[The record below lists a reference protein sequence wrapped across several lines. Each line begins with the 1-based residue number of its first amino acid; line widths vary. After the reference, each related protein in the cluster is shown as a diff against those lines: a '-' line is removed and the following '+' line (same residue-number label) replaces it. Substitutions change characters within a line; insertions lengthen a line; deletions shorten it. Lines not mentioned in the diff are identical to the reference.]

1 MRGGPVPTGTFDSS
15 PVRSA
20 GKWYRRHVRPASARD
35 DRNARGPVSHPMS
48 GARTSHS
55 IVHSGTH
62 RFLENAT
69 QHFVLGYFP
78 MSLRDLS
85 LLQETPTS
93 PRAPGTEN
101 AERFP
106 ISTDQR
112 DAI

>member
-20 GKWYRRHVRPASARD
+20 GKWYRRHVRPGRD

-48 GARTSHS
+48 RARISHS

-85 LLQETPTS
+85 LLTRSLWLRLRRADEGRKANFAKATS
-93 PRAPGTEN
+93 AKMI
-101 AERFP
+101 F
-106 ISTDQR
+106 
-112 DAI
+112 